1 MFKKMTLPCD
11 KDGRRKMRGLAA
23 IQCSHEA
30 DFRVFGPIVW
40 RISAPRPMSKK
51 AARHPDGTQSARK
64 IVVARRKRRVIAEIP

>member
-1 MFKKMTLPCD
+1 MFKMTLPCD

-30 DFRVFGPIVW
+30 DFRVLGLIVW

-51 AARHPDGTQSARK
+51 LRATLTELNPLK
-64 IVVARRKRRVIAEIP
+64 K